1 MKRQGKTLSLKT
13 LTKSNVWDIQEN
25 DVFRLWAQAERDADL
40 KDNERHFLEV
50 IKSAFTVEEIK
61 VDKAEVIKK
70 YEERGCKV
78 GQVRLDENTTVKWA
92 IKKKNIIRINDL
104 SKDNIH
110 HISARKLIEVLEA
123 EFWRWLGKFTTSRSR
138 YYPECFRNFDNDFA
152 N

>member
-61 VDKAEVIKK
+61 VDKAEVIRK

-78 GQVRLDENTTVKWA
+78 GQVV
-92 IKKKNIIRINDL
+92 
-104 SKDNIH
+104 
-110 HISARKLIEVLEA
+110 
-123 EFWRWLGKFTTSRSR
+123 
-138 YYPECFRNFDNDFA
+138 
-152 N
+152 